1 MQTLAKHVSS
11 RVTPQSRPIPGKRQ
25 AENSAGGYS
34 HTLDCWSR
42 LERFLILGSEGGTY
56 YVGEQQLTADNANV
70 VIECGKTDAIRAVE
84 TIAAIS
90 ELGRAPKNDPAIF
103 ALALLASQQD
113 QGYLRHRALAAMPR
127 VCRTATH
134 LFQFVANCKELRG
147 WGRGLRE
154 AVAAWYNAKPADKLA
169 YQVTKYR
176 NRAGYTH
183 RDVLRLS
190 HPKTT
195 DSQRN
200 AIYRWLTHGTLPEAY
215 TNGRSAGFAVAYGGQ
230 ALALIAGFNEINKLG
245 TADEKAAIQLIQ
257 NYGVTL
263 EHVPNTLLGNP
274 KVWDALLPN
283 LPPTAMIRN
292 LGKMTSVG
300 LLKPLSLAT
309 KLVCDTLTNKE
320 RLKGARV
327 HPLSILIAAD
337 TYGSGHGVKGSLTWQ
352 PVPQITDA
360 LEDAFYAAFDTVEP
374 TGKRHLLALDVSG
387 SMGWEHLAGTHLD
400 ARKASA
406 CMSMVTQKVEPQTH
420 VVGFSHELVPVD
432 ISKRKGLNGVIQAI
446 EQIPMGGTDCA
457 LPMIYAL
464 KNRLEVDAFVVYTDN
479 ETWAGHIHPSQAL
492 MQYRQATGINAK
504 LIVVGMTAT
513 GFTIADPNDA
523 GMLDV
528 VGFDASCPALMA
540 DFIRN

>member
-1 MQTLAKHVSS
+1 MKTLAKHVSS
-11 RVTPQSRPIPGKRQ
+11 RITPQSEPIPGKRQ
-25 AENSAGGYS
+25 AQNNAGGYS

-56 YVGEQQLTADNANV
+56 YVGERQLTADNAAV
-70 VIECGKTDAIRAVE
+70 VIECAAANPTQTVD
-84 TIAAIS
+84 TIVSIS
-90 ELGRAPKNDPAIF
+90 ESGRTPKNDAAIF
-103 ALALLASQQD
+103 ALALLASQMD
-113 QGYLRHRALAAMPR
+113 NDSARRMALGFVPH
-127 VCRTATH
+127 VCRTSTH

-154 AVAAWYNAKPADKLA
+154 AVAVWYNTKPADKLA

-190 HPKTT
+190 HPVAT
-195 DSQRN
+195 DSDHN
-200 AIYRWLTHGTLPEAY
+200 ALYHWITKGELPLCSCDLRIV
-215 TNGRSAGFAVAYGGQ
+215 T
-230 ALALIAGFNEINKLG
+230 GFNEISKLG
-245 TADEKAAIQLIQ
+245 PSDEKEAVRLIQ
-257 NYGVTL
+257 AFGLTL
-263 EHVPNTLLGNP
+263 EHVPNTLLGSP
-274 KVWDALLPN
+274 VVWDALLPN

-300 LLKPLSLAT
+300 LLKPLSQAT
-309 KLVCDTLTNKE
+309 KLVCDTLTNTE

-327 HPLSILIAAD
+327 HPLAILIAAD
-337 TYGSGHGVKGSLTWQ
+337 TYGQGHGIKGSLTWQ
-352 PVPQITDA
+352 PVQQVTAA
-360 LEDAFYAAFDTVEP
+360 LEDAFYSAFDAVEP

-387 SMGWEHLAGTHLD
+387 SMGWEYLANTHLD
-400 ARKASA
+400 CRKAAA
-406 CMSMVTQKVEPQTH
+406 CMSMVTHKIEPQTH

-432 ISKRKGLNGVIQAI
+432 ISKRQGLNGVIQAI

-464 KNRLEVDAFVVYTDN
+464 EHRLEVDAFVVYTDN
-479 ETWAGHIHPSQAL
+479 ETWGGQIHPSQAL
-492 MQYRQATGINAK
+492 MQYRQATGIDAK

-523 GMLDV
+523 GMLDL